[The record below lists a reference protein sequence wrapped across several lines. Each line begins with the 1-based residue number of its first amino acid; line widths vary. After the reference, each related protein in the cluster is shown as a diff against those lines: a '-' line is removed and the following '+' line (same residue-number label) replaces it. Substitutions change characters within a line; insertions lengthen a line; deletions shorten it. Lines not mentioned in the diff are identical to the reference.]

1 MKKTFVFNLVLIVVL
16 NLLVKPF
23 YILGIEAEIQ
33 NRVGA
38 GAYGI
43 YSALIS
49 FSFILNIL
57 LDLGTTNWN
66 TRKIAQDNSILA
78 VNFPLL
84 FSLRIILA
92 IAYVIVSLI
101 IGWIMGYSSVQ
112 FFILIVLAFNQILSS
127 GILFMRS
134 NLTGLHLFKQ
144 DSFISVL
151 DRLILTCHMALLLWC
166 SWFANGQ
173 FKIEWLVWGQTLSYG
188 LTFITATLFVLR
200 KSKLNSIKPD
210 WKFNRAALRESLPFA
225 ILSFISVIAYRAD
238 SVLLE
243 RIKGAEEAGIFAM
256 GFRFFE
262 ALNMVSYLFA
272 TLLLPIFAG
281 MLQRRENISPL
292 LSLAFKIMM
301 AGTLAIGCSGIFWNR
316 EIISTFYDHHTEQ
329 ASQAFGWLM
338 AGCVAFSLQYIF
350 GSLITASGNLKILI
364 RIALFTTGLNIVL
377 NIILIPRLGAL
388 GSGIA
393 NCITQWTTV
402 ICQVFI
408 VHRLFQPKM
417 GSTWK
422 KTIVFILTGVV
433 LGWLFSSVITIKT
446 FHYAYSLA
454 LFNISLLVAA
464 ILSGMLDIKRL
475 KELIKARQ

>member
-1 MKKTFVFNLVLIVVL
+1 MKKTFVFNLVLIVLL

-38 GAYGI
+38 GVYGS
-43 YSALIS
+43 YFALIN

-66 TRKIAQDNSILA
+66 TRKIAQDNTLLTA
-78 VNFPLL
+78 NFPLL
-84 FSLRIILA
+84 FSLRVILA
-92 IAYVIVSLI
+92 VAYMIISLI
-101 IGWIMGYSSVQ
+101 IGWIMGYSSAQ
-112 FFILIVLAFNQILSS
+112 FVILSILAFNQILSS

-134 NLTGLHLFKQ
+134 NLTGLHLFRQ
-144 DSFISVL
+144 DSLISVL

-166 SWFANGQ
+166 SWFSQGP

-188 LTFITATLFVLR
+188 LTFIIATLLVLR
-200 KSKLNSIKPD
+200 KAKLGNLTPN
-210 WKFNRAALRESLPFA
+210 WKFNRTALRESIPFA

-243 RIKGAEEAGIFAM
+243 RIKGPEEAGIFAM

-281 MLQRRENISPL
+281 MLQRKENISPL

-301 AGTLAIGCSGIFWNR
+301 AGTLAIGCSGIFWNK

-338 AGCVAFSLQYIF
+338 AGCVAFSLQYVF

-364 RIALFTTGLNIVL
+364 RIALLTTGLNILL
-377 NIILIPRLGAL
+377 NIILIPQLGAL
-388 GSGIA
+388 GSGMA

-402 ICQVFI
+402 ISQVFI
-408 VHRLFQPKM
+408 VQRLFQPKM
-417 GSTWK
+417 GRTWK
-422 KTIVFILTGVV
+422 KAAIFILTGIA
-433 LGWLFSSVITIKT
+433 LAWLFSAVITINT
-446 FHYAYSLA
+446 NHFAYSLA
-454 LFNISLLVAA
+454 LFNISLLIAA
-464 ILSGMLDIKRL
+464 ILSGMIDIKRL
-475 KELIKARQ
+475 KELIKARR